1 MIASRSPESAPA
13 EVQLGVVWWS
23 YREACADD
31 VGQRS
36 KPIHHHGSL
45 LSCSLNGIRKKHT
58 RTTRS
63 TPYRSTRRQPFFGD
77 PLAVTVD
84 DPDHSQEEKGF
95 LTTGLSRH
103 QRLLI
108 VAPTDRRAE

>member
-1 MIASRSPESAPA
+1 MGSGKSTQEP
-13 EVQLGVVWWS
+13 
-23 YREACADD
+23 REA
-31 VGQRS
+31 
-36 KPIHHHGSL
+36 
-45 LSCSLNGIRKKHT
+45 
-58 RTTRS
+58 
-63 TPYRSTRRQPFFGD
+63 RRIVRRGGNRFGD
-77 PLAVTVD
+77 PLAVTID